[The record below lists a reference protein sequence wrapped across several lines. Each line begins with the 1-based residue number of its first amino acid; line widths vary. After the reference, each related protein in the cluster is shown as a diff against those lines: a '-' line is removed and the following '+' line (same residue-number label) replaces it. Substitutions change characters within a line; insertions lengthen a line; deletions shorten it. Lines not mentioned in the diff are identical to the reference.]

1 MCYQLNEGLG
11 GKWGS
16 KINVS
21 NGGQQNSNWQT
32 LSMWLKKQTIRPRP
46 QRCVRKHFPLISFLS
61 QWKIQLMRMRW
72 TCGTIM
78 SDLQWIIL
86 KKCLRYKYRFL
97 SNYWLLVF
105 FVVLPNKVASLQSS
119 LRFLKVVCLSCSKL
133 DLHLPDDFHI
143 RLLSS
148 TLHFLRLLELNKNS
162 VNETPK
168 NTDSQ
173 SRMTDIVLVEQG
185 KGSWSDDVVERG
197 YCLLASLF
205 EGCEPVLLPQLLDGL
220 GDEIVSCLLYP
231 Y

>member
-1 MCYQLNEGLG
+1 MFCFFKFCGYVFASTDRYVQKEIRAPSPITAPSLANTHTYTHEVDL
-11 GKWGS
+11 WHN
-16 KINVS
+16 NVRFTM
-21 NGGQQNSNWQT
+21 N
-32 LSMWLKKQTIRPRP
+32 
-46 QRCVRKHFPLISFLS
+46 HS
-61 QWKIQLMRMRW
+61 QKVLEVQVE
-72 TCGTIM
+72 
-78 SDLQWIIL
+78 
-86 KKCLRYKYRFL
+86 FL

-105 FVVLPNKVASLQSS
+105 FLVLLNKVASLQSS

-173 SRMTDIVLVEQG
+173 SRMTEIVLVEQG
-185 KGSWSDDVVERG
+185 KGSWSDDVVEQG

-205 EGCEPVLLPQLLDGL
+205 EGCEPVLLPELLDGL